1 MQKLD
6 KKKKSQE
13 SIRSQT
19 FMAVHCLDSTLAL
32 EVSGGMGALV
42 CATYHVEAPALHF
55 PAGERGAP
63 IFTRLPLDVLV
74 WFVQV
79 D

>member
-1 MQKLD
+1 MQTKNE
-6 KKKKSQE
+6 KKKCQE
-13 SIRSQT
+13 PIRSQI
-19 FMAVHCLDSTLAL
+19 FGAISCLDSTLMQG
-32 EVSGGMGALV
+32 VSGSMRGLV
-42 CATYHVEAPALHF
+42 GATYHVEAPALHF

-63 IFTRLPLDVLV
+63 IFTRFPLDVLV